1 MRKLNEILQGFCL
14 CLLAIWAI
22 GFTACQDEYSE
33 PTGFLYLNVQEDATL
48 LTKAGEA
55 VVDESLQVAIIKA
68 DGDTLKVYQD
78 YLREVKGER
87 LILPVGTYTVAV
99 SSNHD
104 GKAHWETPFYA
115 GSAEVIVEQGKIAN
129 STVRCTIANT
139 KVSVKYTESMGQY
152 FSDYQTTVSNSSGEL
167 VYTRDEYRSGY
178 FAPEKL
184 TVQLDLVN
192 RDGNKFALKRVYPD
206 VKPQSHYTFAFKLN
220 MEGEGDTDAGMD
232 MDVSID
238 TEHNE
243 IIYPIYIK
251 QEDLTNAVRPSV
263 KLTGFNESDTYAYKE
278 EGELPA
284 AGTIQ
289 LTYTMG
295 KESTLQSVKVSTNS
309 PQFIAQG
316 LDSFDWMDETAAA
329 QASNLGFPA
338 IPTEAT
344 EVIDMKASYTVDLTG
359 IVQYLKCTEGKPTTH
374 SFTLELL
381 DDKYQEASVSFAI
394 KINPNIPAFVE
405 SPIAVW
411 TSFAVIKG
419 FCSDAESYFMVK
431 VGDGKEIP
439 VKNIA
444 RNSEGS
450 MTALLTGLHPGT
462 YTYRIVSDD
471 DPTMQCNSQSFEIA
485 SPLDV
490 PNLGFEDWSTYKKS
504 AVAFGQ
510 GGTFIAPNASGSSIY
525 WDSGNWG
532 SSAADATLTQS
543 TDVTATGS
551 GKAAYMK
558 AMFAAKLGIGAFA
571 AGSVFA
577 GEAQTVSDK
586 GATLKYGH
594 EYNGY
599 PTALRG
605 YYKYSPQKINYF
617 GDKTPNGVQEGD
629 IDQCMIYIALGTQPL
644 EVVSTTS
651 TIKPFSKD
659 REGVFAY
666 GEFISSTTEDRTGET
681 PAIEVKNGYAPFKIP
696 LIYTSMPEKGSKVYL
711 FVVATT
717 SRYGDYFTGGTDSEL
732 YIDEL
737 SLDYDYNAASL
748 AGTSFGSLQPNNLS
762 ETSNE

>member
-1 MRKLNEILQGFCL
+1 MRKLSDRLKGFFL

-22 GFTACQDEYSE
+22 GFSACQDEYSE

-48 LTKAGEA
+48 LTKAA

-115 GSAEVIVEQGKIAN
+115 GSEEVIVEQGKIAN

-139 KVSVKYTESMGQY
+139 KVSVKYADSMGEY
-152 FSDYQTTVSNSSGEL
+152 FSDYQTTVSNGSGEL

-206 VKPQSHYTFAFKLN
+206 VQPQSHYTFAFKLN
-220 MEGEGDTDAGMD
+220 TEGEGDTDAGMD

-243 IIYPIYIK
+243 ITYPIYIK
-251 QEDLTNAVRPSV
+251 EEDLTNAVRPSF
-263 KLTGFNESDTYAYKE
+263 KLTGFDESDTYAYKE
-278 EGELPA
+278 ESDLPTE
-284 AGTIQ
+284 GTI
-289 LTYTMG
+289 LLSYTMG
-295 KESTLQSVKVSTNS
+295 KESRLQYVKVSTNS
-309 PQFIAQG
+309 PQFIEQG
-316 LDSFDWMDETAAA
+316 LGSFDWMSETAATA
-329 QASNLGFPA
+329 LGFPA
-338 IPTEAT
+338 FPTEAT
-344 EVIDMKASYTVDLTG
+344 EVIDMKASYTVDLSG
-359 IVQYLKCTEGKPTTH
+359 IVQHLKCTEGKPTTH

-381 DDKYQEASVSFAI
+381 DDKYQEASLSFAI
-394 KINPNIPAFVE
+394 KIKPNIPAFVE
-405 SPIAVW
+405 SEPVAVW
-411 TSFAVIKG
+411 TNFAVIRG
-419 FCSDAESYFMVK
+419 YCADEESYFMVK
-431 VGDGKEIP
+431 ADEGEEIV

-444 RNSEGS
+444 RDSEGN
-450 MTALLTGLHPGT
+450 MTALLTGLQPGVS
-462 YTYRIVSDD
+462 YTYRIVSDN
-471 DPTMQCNSQSFEIA
+471 DPTMQCNPQSFTIS
-485 SPLDV
+485 SPLAV

-504 AVAFGQ
+504 AVAFGM

-558 AMFAAKLGIGAFA
+558 AMFAAKMGIGAFA

-577 GEAQTVSDK
+577 GEAQTVSQE

-605 YYKYSPQKINYF
+605 YYKYAPKSINYF
-617 GDKTPNGVQEGD
+617 GDKTPNGVSKGD
-629 IDQCMIYIALGTQPL
+629 TDQCMIYIALGTQSL

-681 PAIEVKNGYAPFKIP
+681 PVVEPQNGYQPFKIP
-696 LIYTSMPEKGSKVYL
+696 LIYTSMPPKGSKVYL

-717 SRYGDYFTGGTDSEL
+717 SRYGDYFTGGEGSEL

-748 AGTSFGSLQPNNLS
+748 AETSFGSLQPNNLS
-762 ETSNE
+762 TSNE